1 MSFDNLPDL
10 GPFLLGGAQA
20 HSERAFEMSKLAVPH
35 LRSRLDQSYGAH
47 AFQTLDLFLPH
58 DSTVRAAPIMVFFH
72 GGAWRHGYK
81 EWQGFMAPPLVTLP
95 AIFVSANYRLAPA
108 AKMPTLFADCCDAV
122 AWVWRNAER
131 LGGDPNRIFV
141 AGHSAGG
148 HLAALLTLRG
158 DALAARGLPAGCIKG
173 CLPISAVFDL
183 RRQSPGS
190 SSLPDG
196 LLNIVLEPEC
206 SGEAYSPM
214 SHASNATTRFFVTY
228 GSRDE
233 PFSIQQSRAF
243 VQLLRSRGGTVE
255 EHVAPDSSHFDTNL
269 LCADERSVW
278 VSTARRWLAGG

>member
-1 MSFDNLPDL
+1 MSFDNLPNL

-20 HSERAFEMSKLAVPH
+20 HSERAFELSKLAIPH

-47 AFQTLDLFLPH
+47 ALQTLDVFLPH
-58 DSTVRAAPIMVFFH
+58 DSAAQAVPVMIFFH

-95 AIFVSANYRLAPA
+95 AIFVSVNYRLAPA
-108 AKMPTLFADCCDAV
+108 VKMPALFADCCDAV
-122 AWVWRNAER
+122 AWIWRNAGS
-131 LGGDPNRIFV
+131 LGGDPDRIFV

-158 DALAARGLPAGCIKG
+158 DGLAARGLPADCIKG
-173 CLPISAVFDL
+173 CLPISAVFDV
-183 RRQSPGS
+183 RRRSSAS

-196 LLNIVLEPEC
+196 LLDIILDPEC
-206 SGEAYSPM
+206 SGEAYSPA
-214 SHASNATTRFFVTY
+214 SHACNATTRFFVTY

-243 VQLLRSRGGTVE
+243 VQLLRSQGTPVE
-255 EHVAPDSSHFDTNL
+255 EYIAPDSSHFDTNL

-278 VSTARRWLAGG
+278 VSSARRMLAGE